1 MVPRGPGMNRY
12 LNRENPNTL
21 VEIIADQQIIGP
33 GEDKG
38 DQRRGEGS
46 EGMGPLKTAAEIS
59 GTAAPKINAFLSLS
73 LSPPLFLLE
82 WLYSFTLHTI
92 FIRLHLALCKSLF
105 WLVGALYNSSS

>member
-33 GEDKG
+33 GEDKR

-73 LSPPLFLLE
+73 LSLSLSPFVFARVAIFVHSAHHFYSSPPSSLQKPFLAC
-82 WLYSFTLHTI
+82 WRTL
-92 FIRLHLALCKSLF
+92 
-105 WLVGALYNSSS
+105 

>member
-73 LSPPLFLLE
+73 LSLSLSLCFCSSGYIRSLCTPFLFV
-82 WLYSFTLHTI
+82 ST
-92 FIRLHLALCKSLF
+92 
-105 WLVGALYNSSS
+105 